1 MRDVYDSISNGG
13 EGGEHSQLHTKQ
25 RVGGGGGGGGGE
37 KLRNWLV
44 KLSSNSKTIVAC
56 EGRRKS

>member
-25 RVGGGGGGGGGE
+25 RVGGAGGREIE
-37 KLRNWLV
+37 KL
-44 KLSSNSKTIVAC
+44 AG
-56 EGRRKS
+56 EAE